1 MSALAPLL
9 RPRRRCTHRAAARA
23 SIAIALS
30 AWLLAGPLSVS
41 AQAAANAT
49 PAAAPVNAPVT
60 APVTAPTPTTPP
72 ATTAPM
78 AALPPVPQR
87 LTVALVLPSQ
97 ATPFARAAETV
108 RQGFFAAHA
117 AGAQDVAIQVI
128 EIDERPEQVLRA
140 MSAARERGAQVL
152 VGPLTR
158 AQVNAAVRT
167 DAGLPVIT
175 LSLPD
180 SDVLAA
186 PTLLAFGLSVEQEAR
201 AVVRAALDAH
211 APPPGAPTR
220 LTPRFVLLAGDS
232 PLARRASAAF
242 QAALREAGERVV
254 VLPVTQRYDTLQA
267 LGDKVFRAEPEAVF
281 LALDAREAAVV
292 RPRLSHQMALYATSL
307 VNLGGA
313 EGALLAPELEGVR
326 FVDAP
331 WLLEPDHPA
340 VMVFARPATPL
351 SAELNRLYAL
361 GIDAYRLALE
371 WASGRQAFALDGV
384 TGSLRVDRAGSARV
398 ERTPSFAVFRQGAVA
413 RATVPAATR

>member
-1 MSALAPLL
+1 MALAA
-9 RPRRRCTHRAAARA
+9 C
-23 SIAIALS
+23 
-30 AWLLAGPLSVS
+30 LLAGPLSVS
-41 AQAAANAT
+41 AQAPANPPPAVAAPVSPDASAAAAPAT
-49 PAAAPVNAPVT
+49 APAAAP
-60 APVTAPTPTTPP
+60 
-72 ATTAPM
+72 
-78 AALPPVPQR
+78 AAAER

-97 ATPFARAAETV
+97 TTPFARAAETV

-117 AGAQDVAIQVI
+117 VSAQDVSIQVI
-128 EIDERPEQVLRA
+128 EIDDRPEQVLRA
-140 MSAARERGAQVL
+140 MSAARERGARVM

-158 AQVNAAVRT
+158 TQVNAALST

-175 LSLPD
+175 LAQPD

-220 LTPRFVLLAGDS
+220 LTPRFVLLAGDG
-232 PLARRASAAF
+232 PLARRASVAF

-254 VLPVTQRYDTLQA
+254 VLPVAQRYDTLQA

-281 LALDAREAAVV
+281 LALDARQAAMV
-292 RPRLSHQMALYATSL
+292 RPRLSHALPLYATSL

-340 VMVFARPATPL
+340 VMVFARPAAPL

-361 GIDAYRLALE
+361 GIDAYRLAIE
-371 WASGRQAFALDGV
+371 WVSGRQAFTLDGV
-384 TGSLRVDRAGSARV
+384 TGALRVDRAAGARV

-413 RATVPAATR
+413 RATGLAAAR